1 MGMLI
6 SKEVDVRWNGFT
18 RKWYE
23 DRGYEW
29 TKANDYFICKI
40 EDLMKTSTVKVI
52 VQCDYCGKEFEK
64 EYRQYYKERE
74 IVNKTCCG
82 DRKCVV
88 AKSEEVSLVK
98 YGVTNYAQTKES
110 KQHLRKLF
118 QTPFEEV
125 IKYCND
131 KGLEVLSNKDD
142 YKNDRSRINV
152 ICRNHPEKGIQDTNF
167 ANIKKNK
174 HCCEAGGTES
184 TANHRRLDGGFVYQE
199 FINAGL
205 IPKFKPDEYQHSQTP
220 LPYMCRYHKDKGIQ
234 YRAYSNLEHSEWC
247 PYCAEER
254 LGDSLRFDEDI
265 VFKELKDRGLIPIE
279 GEKYIN
285 KDEPIKYKCIYHPNI
300 IQTIRFGALHK
311 TQCPCDYCRM
321 ENSLS
326 TLNRYF
332 RSILEKWREKSKQNC
347 RFKCVLTGSENY
359 QVHHLYSYNNIIKD
373 CLNELDLEV
382 SDNIGFYTDL
392 ELLNLKQKILDKH
405 EELLGVC
412 IDEKLHILFH
422 QEYGKTD
429 NTPEQFEEF
438 KSRLKDGEFNDF
450 LKENNLMLVV

>member
-1 MGMLI
+1 MLI
-6 SKEVDVRWNGFT
+6 SKEVEVRWNNFT

-23 DRGYEW
+23 DRGYKW

-40 EDLMKTSTVKVI
+40 EDVMPTSTVKVI
-52 VQCDYCGKEFEK
+52 VRCDYCGIEFEK
-64 EYRQYYKERE
+64 EHRQYFKERE
-74 IVNKTCCG
+74 IVNKTCCSN
-82 DRKCVV
+82 RKCMVT
-88 AKSEEVSLVK
+88 KSEEVSLVK

-152 ICRNHPEKGIQDTNF
+152 VCRNHLEKGIQDTNF

-174 HCCEAGGTES
+174 HCCEVGGTES
-184 TANHRRLDGGFVYQE
+184 TANHRRLDGEFVYQE

-220 LPYMCRYHKDKGIQ
+220 LPYMCKNHKDKGIQ
-234 YRAYSNLEHSEWC
+234 YRAYSNLKYSEGC

-254 LGDSLRFDEDI
+254 MGDSLRFDEDI

-285 KDEPIKYKCIYHPNI
+285 KDKPIKYTCIYHLNI
-300 IQTIRFGALHK
+300 IQTIRFGVLHK
-311 TQCPCDYCRM
+311 TQCPCDYCRI
-321 ENSLS
+321 ENSLT

-332 RSILEKWREKSKQNC
+332 RSTLDNWRECTRDKCNHM
-347 RFKCVLTGSENY
+347 CVLTGSKDY
-359 QVHHLYSYNNIIKD
+359 QIHHLYSYNSILKD
-373 CLNELDLEV
+373 SLSELSLDA
-382 SDNIGFYTDL
+382 SDDMGSYSDT
-392 ELLNLKQKILDKH
+392 ELYNLKKKILEKHDK
-405 EELLGVC
+405 LLGVC
-412 IDEKLHILFH
+412 IEERLHILFH
-422 QEYGKTD
+422 QLYSRHD

-438 KSRLKDGEFNDF
+438 KFRYRVGEFDDVLNQNI
-450 LKENNLMLVV
+450 KQTV